1 MKNCMYHIVENQNS
15 DDIERIIDNLFNRM
29 DFGEKENYRYT
40 KDYLEAEKVLK
51 KEETLF
57 KKFEEAKVN
66 EAENL
71 KKKFSDTKQ
80 FPLSASD
87 ESPFKVY
94 FK

>member
-1 MKNCMYHIVENQNS
+1 MNIIWVINKGKDNINRDKIPSGVMKNCIYHIVENQNS

-57 KKFEEAKVN
+57 KKVWRSK
-66 EAENL
+66 
-71 KKKFSDTKQ
+71 S
-80 FPLSASD
+80 
-87 ESPFKVY
+87 
-94 FK
+94 